1 MLTKNYQH
9 SKKLV
14 NKYLS
19 RPLKLRR
26 GHLLKVVT
34 DILKKRSAILKVT
47 KKYPT
52 PFYLFDH
59 RGVKKSIKQ
68 FKTVFGQHIPR
79 LNIFYAVK
87 SNPHPY
93 LIKEVVRA
101 GFGLDV
107 SSGRELFLAIKQR
120 SKKIIFTG
128 PGKTDAELAMAIKYR
143 QKVIINVDSFT
154 ELRRLGQMLA
164 SQKKTI
170 RAGVRVYLQS
180 QSNWNKF
187 GIAIDDLSKFFIAAK
202 DYPEIKL
209 QGIQCHMSWNK
220 TAKAYENLIKEI
232 AAEIKNLP
240 AEDRVRI
247 KFIDFGGGYETYNQE
262 GYFPWTLTSGEIIKE
277 AAEHFGQTT
286 QFKDKYY
293 LSESILLKDYAISIS
308 RAISKYMDPIIKPN
322 YYCEPGRIISN
333 PAMHLVLK
341 VMDIKRPGMA
351 ILDGGTNMIGYEL
364 FEYFYYPTVN
374 LTRPSKKEI
383 AYRFYG
389 SLCTPYDLFGYYCYA
404 QNIKEGDIIIIP
416 NQGAYTYTL
425 AQNFIKDIPPTYIL
439 K

>member
-14 NKYLS
+14 DKYLS

-26 GHLLKVVT
+26 GRLFGVVT
-34 DILKKRSAILKVT
+34 DILKKRSAILKVSH
-47 KKYPT
+47 KYPT
-52 PFYLFDH
+52 PFYLFDR
-59 RGVKKSIKQ
+59 RGLQTSIKE

-93 LIKEVVRA
+93 VLKEVIK
-101 GFGLDV
+101 GGLGLDV
-107 SSGRELFLAIKQR
+107 SSGRELQLAIKNGV
-120 SKKIIFTG
+120 KKMIFTG
-128 PGKTDAELAMAIKYR
+128 PGKTDAELALAIKHR
-143 QKVIINVDSFT
+143 QKLIINLDSFT
-154 ELRRLGQMLA
+154 ELRRLGQMLRR
-164 SQKKTI
+164 QKKTM
-170 RAGVRVYLQS
+170 RAGVRVYLSS

-187 GIAIDDLSKFFIAAK
+187 GIAVSDLSKFFSAAK
-202 DYPEIKL
+202 KYPEIKL
-209 QGIQCHMSWNK
+209 EGIQCHMSWNK
-220 TAKAYENLIKEI
+220 TVTAYENLIKEI
-232 AAEIKNLP
+232 ATQVKTLS
-240 AEDRVRI
+240 AEDRAQI
-247 KFIDFGGGYETYNQE
+247 KFIDFGGGFETYNQE

-277 AAEHFGQTT
+277 ATEHFGQTA

-293 LSESILLKDYAISIS
+293 LSESIPLKDYAVAIG
-308 RAISKYMDPIIKPN
+308 RAIFKYLDPWIKLN

-404 QNIKEGDIIIIP
+404 RGIKEGDIIIIP

-425 AQNFIKDIPPTYIL
+425 AQNFIKDIPATYIL
-439 K
+439 S